1 MAVILPTQ
9 TCFDDAAEYL
19 NAVALGGDRA
29 ELLRLRLV
37 HGIIRFPDEQPEG
50 GKRAAHA
57 WVEDGETVID
67 AGLLDGQRVNV
78 LWPRVEFYRQLRV
91 ETATRY
97 TAYELLEHHRL
108 HGHVGPWRADIRAL
122 VREPDEGHL

>member
-1 MAVILPTQ
+1 MTLILPTQ
-9 TCFDDAAEYL
+9 TCFDDAADYM

-29 ELLRLRLV
+29 ELLRIRLV
-37 HGIIRFPDEQPEG
+37 HGIIRFPDDQPEG

-57 WVEDGETVID
+57 WVEDGDAVID

-91 ETATRY
+91 EAATRY
-97 TAYELLEHHRL
+97 TAYGFARL
-108 HGHVGPWRADIRAL
+108 STTACNGHVGPWRADIRAL
-122 VREPDEGHL
+122 VRESGEE